1 MQLLSLTKVVH
12 RERRG
17 VDFDACFTGGGWHID
32 THLVHQRFGGLCS
45 DCRVQRATERTVE
58 TPFQHAVGKPHGRGA
73 TTSWTA
79 TEGRRRLLD
88 IREKDAV
95 IVDAM
100 NPHVTVQ
107 VADQPGLREV
117 ADDTAH
123 QLIPPPRRT
132 SCGGSSRSSD

>member
-1 MQLLSLTKVVH
+1 
-12 RERRG
+12 
-17 VDFDACFTGGGWHID
+17 
-32 THLVHQRFGGLCS
+32 LCS
-45 DCRVQRATERTVE
+45 DCRVQLATERTVE

>member
-1 MQLLSLTKVVH
+1 MTAAFK
-12 RERRG
+12 
-17 VDFDACFTGGGWHID
+17 A
-32 THLVHQRFGGLCS
+32 S
-45 DCRVQRATERTVE
+45 DGETVE

-88 IREKDAV
+88 IAIVPEKDAV

-107 VADQPGLREV
+107 LADQPG
-117 ADDTAH
+117 
-123 QLIPPPRRT
+123 
-132 SCGGSSRSSD
+132 